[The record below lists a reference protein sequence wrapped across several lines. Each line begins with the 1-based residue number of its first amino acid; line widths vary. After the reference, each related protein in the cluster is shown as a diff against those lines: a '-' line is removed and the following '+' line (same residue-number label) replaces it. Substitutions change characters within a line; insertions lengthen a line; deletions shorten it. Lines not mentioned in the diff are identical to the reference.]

1 MLCQY
6 KLENSLK
13 QGDSCDKK
21 SGSMTISLKMPTKA
35 EQSTT
40 TRSRIIAAGQAVF
53 TKDGYAD
60 ASLSDIVKKAKVTTG
75 AIYHHF
81 GGKKEL
87 FAAVAEHLEQVILNE
102 VTTTTPPEI
111 SGWEALEWGALK
123 TLEISMRPE
132 IQRIVFREAPAVIGL
147 IEWRAIEAKYAF
159 GMMMQTL
166 AALPQQTPARTP
178 EVTAQILLGAITEAA
193 HAVALS
199 DKPDE
204 ALTEAKA
211 TLTVM
216 LRALEKR

>member
-1 MLCQY
+1 M
-6 KLENSLK
+6 K
-13 QGDSCDKK
+13 
-21 SGSMTISLKMPTKA
+21 ISFHMPTKA

-40 TRSRIIAAGQAVF
+40 TQARIIVAAQAVF
-53 TKDGYAD
+53 TRDGYAD
-60 ASLSDIVKKAKVTTG
+60 ASLADIVKRAKVTTG

-87 FAAVAEHLEQVILNE
+87 FTAVAEHLEQVILDE
-102 VTTTTPPEI
+102 VSSTTPPSI

-132 IQRIVFREAPAVIGL
+132 IQRIVFREAPAVVGL
-147 IEWRAIEAKYAF
+147 TEWRAIEAKYAF

-166 AALPQQTPARTP
+166 ASLPQNGAARTP

-199 DKPDE
+199 DNPAE

-216 LRALEKR
+216 LRALEAR

>member
-1 MLCQY
+1 M
-6 KLENSLK
+6 KTSL
-13 QGDSCDKK
+13 Q
-21 SGSMTISLKMPTKA
+21 MPTKA

-40 TRSRIIAAGQAVF
+40 TRNRIIAAAQAIY

-60 ASLSDIVKKAKVTTG
+60 ASLADIVKRAKVTTG

-87 FAAVAEHLEQVILNE
+87 FTAVAEHLEQVILDE
-102 VTTTTPPEI
+102 VTNTIPPEI

-132 IQRIVFREAPAVIGL
+132 VQRIVFREAPAVVGL
-147 IEWRAIEAKYAF
+147 NEWRAIEAKYAF

-166 AALPQQTPARTP
+166 AALPQQKTVRTP

-199 DKPDE
+199 DTPE
-204 ALTEAKA
+204 TALIEAKN

-216 LRALEKR
+216 LRALETG

>member
-1 MLCQY
+1 M
-6 KLENSLK
+6 K
-13 QGDSCDKK
+13 
-21 SGSMTISLKMPTKA
+21 ISLHMPTKA

-40 TRSRIIAAGQAVF
+40 TQARIVAAAQAVF
-53 TKDGYAD
+53 TRDGYAD
-60 ASLSDIVKKAKVTTG
+60 ASLADIVKRAKVTTG

-87 FAAVAEHLEQVILNE
+87 FTAVAEHLEQVILDE
-102 VTTTTPPEI
+102 VSSTTPPSI

-132 IQRIVFREAPAVIGL
+132 IQRIVFREAPAVVGL
-147 IEWRAIEAKYAF
+147 TEWRAIEAKYAF

-166 AALPQQTPARTP
+166 ASLPQNGAVRTP

-199 DKPDE
+199 DNPAE

-216 LRALEKR
+216 LRALEAR

>member
-1 MLCQY
+1 M
-6 KLENSLK
+6 KTSL
-13 QGDSCDKK
+13 Q
-21 SGSMTISLKMPTKA
+21 MPTKA

-40 TRSRIIAAGQAVF
+40 TRSRIIAAAKAIF

-60 ASLSDIVKKAKVTTG
+60 ASLADIVKKSKVTTG

-87 FAAVAEHLEQVILNE
+87 FTAVAEHLEQVILDE
-102 VTTTTPPEI
+102 VTSTTPLGI

-132 IQRIVFREAPAVIGL
+132 IQRIVFREAPAIVGL
-147 IEWRAIEAKYAF
+147 NEWRAIEAKYAF

-166 AALPQQTPARTP
+166 AALPQQKTVRTP

-199 DKPDE
+199 DNPE
-204 ALTEAKA
+204 TALIEAKN

-216 LRALEKR
+216 LRALETG